1 MQTEFS
7 NLANFSITYI
17 HMNKRSWNQG
27 VLISLR
33 TISIFKGVF
42 RISIGI
48 IKLGNE
54 RLGLEDPEIYMKNI
68 FQF

>member
-1 MQTEFS
+1 
-7 NLANFSITYI
+7 
-17 HMNKRSWNQG
+17 MNKRSWNLG

-33 TISIFKGVF
+33 TISILKSVF